1 MRDVSNTSLAVS
13 CKHYLK
19 TGNRSL
25 RTIWHF
31 IGTFE
36 LLNIS
41 QLDTLTIL
49 NPQKFYRANNRRP
62 NGHCVF
68 VCQIANDIQ
77 RFEGARL
84 LKESTSK
91 EIQFSG

>member
-41 QLDTLTIL
+41 QLDTLAIL
-49 NPQKFYRANNRRP
+49 N
-62 NGHCVF
+62 
-68 VCQIANDIQ
+68 
-77 RFEGARL
+77 RL
-84 LKESTSK
+84 KSFTVPAIVGPMATAYLSVK
-91 EIQFSG
+91 